1 MKMKSNYTN
10 WKNLFLATL
19 LIITTN
25 SCNDLLDVQPK
36 AQVDANG
43 VLSTPDAI
51 QAAINSVYARLRNQ
65 ANYGRDLLALSDAMS
80 DIGSA
85 ASSNSGRLL
94 PENRN
99 QSLSSFTTTTWQNSY
114 FAINEININ
123 LQAIADLKFTP
134 APTTATINGWI
145 GQLKFLRAL
154 YYHDLMRVYAYD
166 PGNIISTQDRG
177 GVPLTITPI
186 TTSTDA
192 SAAKLP
198 RASITEVYT
207 QIYADLNDAIA
218 KLPASSGGPFTATQG
233 AANAL
238 LSRVA
243 LYNRDYTTVANTAT
257 AAIAS
262 PVASLLSGAAYVSGW
277 RANRHPES
285 LFEVK
290 FQDANE
296 NIGVNTS
303 LQTSYT
309 TLLSAAVLGTAPA
322 GIANAGFGDF
332 VPTAA
337 FRTNLGITG
346 PVASATTIGQVCTGI
361 DVRTQLYA
369 VGPGRGSGP
378 KIECIKFL
386 GKNAIANLD
395 NVPVIRE
402 SEMFLNRAEAYAT
415 PGSPVFDE
423 AKASTDLNAIR
434 VARGL
439 ASVALTG
446 AALQAEIQNQRL
458 LEFAFEGHRWFDL
471 KRRGVDVIKSPE
483 NILNSDFRRLSNI
496 PQREVDGNPNLKQ
509 NFGY

>member
-1 MKMKSNYTN
+1 MKMKTIYMN
-10 WKNLFLATL
+10 WKNLLLATVL
-19 LIITTN
+19 VLSVT
-25 SCNDLLDVQPK
+25 SCDDLLNVQPK

-43 VLSTPDAI
+43 ALSTPDAI

-65 ANYGRDLLALSDAMS
+65 ANYGRDLLAQSDAMS
-80 DIGSA
+80 DIGITTN
-85 ASSNSGRLL
+85 NSGRLL
-94 PENRN
+94 NENRN
-99 QSLSSFTTTTWQNSY
+99 VGSTSAVQNTFSHWQNSY

-123 LQAIADLKFTP
+123 LQAVNDLKFNP
-134 APTTATINGWI
+134 APSAATVNSWI

-154 YYHDLMRVYAYD
+154 YYHDLMRAYAYD
-166 PGNIISTQDRG
+166 PGVVVAPQDRG
-177 GVPLTITPI
+177 GVPLSITPI
-186 TTSTDA
+186 VTSTDA
-192 SAAKLP
+192 SSAKLS
-198 RASITEVYT
+198 RASIADVYS

-218 KLPASSGGPFTATQG
+218 KLPASSGGPFIATQG

-243 LYNRDYTTVANTAT
+243 LYNKDYATVVSAAT
-257 AAIAS
+257 AATTS
-262 PVASLLSGAAYVSGW
+262 TVGTLQSGAAYVSGW
-277 RANRHPES
+277 RASRHPES

-303 LQTSYT
+303 LQTSYSSS
-309 TLLSAAVLGTAPA
+309 LSLSALATQG
-322 GIANAGFGDF
+322 GFGDF
-332 VPTAA
+332 VPTVAL
-337 FRTNLGITG
+337 RTSLGITG
-346 PVASATTIGQVCTGI
+346 PAASSSTVGQICTGT
-361 DVRTQLYA
+361 DVRAQLYS
-369 VGPGRGSGP
+369 VGGGRGSGP
-378 KIECIKFL
+378 KIECIKFI

-395 NVPVIRE
+395 NVPVLRA
-402 SEMFLNRAEAYAT
+402 SEIYLNRAEAYAT
-415 PGSPVFDE
+415 PGSAVFDE

-439 ASVALTG
+439 ASVSLTG

-471 KRRGVDVIKSPE
+471 KRRGVDLVKSPE
-483 NILNSDFRRLSNI
+483 NILNSDYRRLANI